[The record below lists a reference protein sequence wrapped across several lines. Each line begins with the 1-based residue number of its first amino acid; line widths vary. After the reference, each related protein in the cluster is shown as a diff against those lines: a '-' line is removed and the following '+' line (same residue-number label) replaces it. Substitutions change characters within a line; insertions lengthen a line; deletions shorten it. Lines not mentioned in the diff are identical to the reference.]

1 MEKTKSKRAAHLST
15 NPSLTYNMANWVYR
29 QESVTSNKLIEVLF
43 IFIFFVS
50 S

>member
-15 NPSLTYNMANWVYR
+15 NPSLTYDMVNWVYR
-29 QESVTSNKLIEVLF
+29 QGSVTSNKLIEVF
-43 IFIFFVS
+43 FFFVS